1 MRQRSAAPSVASMLQ
16 ETPERKRGVTGAPPV
31 PATPTPVRSVA
42 PAQPAVQ
49 TPSAQTSSAQ
59 NPGSVR
65 AKRAAL
71 RAAQTSQPSSS
82 NAVSDVEASSMVI
95 MAEYI
100 TGNRDDP
107 TPLPL
112 RSN

>member
-49 TPSAQTSSAQ
+49 TPSAQ

-95 MAEYI
+95 MAEYM